1 METLADLRVRRAIE
15 CRLAPGRELRSL
27 TEAREFLDERGLLTR
42 TPDCALPSLYE
53 ACQEEPYQAGGH
65 GFASWPATKW
75 PWFGELGDQGYLIT
89 AIHRGKNLLITDA
102 LARLIDP
109 IARAEIA
116 RLHAA
121 GPSPARLLDHLAA
134 AGPSQLDDL
143 RTELGL
149 SRPSCGR
156 CALPWSAPARSS
168 PGRLRSPPATATCTP
183 ANWPAGTRPTRTPAT
198 RTPPR
203 PRAQGPDRGR
213 RARRGRRAG
222 VRAPKVVRLAVVL
235 DRPAHRRPD
244 PRRAGSA
251 GWAVTSRLARSDG
264 PPPG

>member
-109 IARAEIA
+109 IARAEIV

-143 RTELGL
+143 RTRTGPEPGRAADATRSPGALRRDHRPVGRGDLRRRPPAHQRTGPLGPGLPGL
-149 SRPSCGR
+149 SRHGHHARPGSC
-156 CALPWSAPARSS
+156 
-168 PGRLRSPPATATCTP
+168 
-183 ANWPAGTRPTRTPAT
+183 
-198 RTPPR
+198 
-203 PRAQGPDRGR
+203 
-213 RARRGRRAG
+213 
-222 VRAPKVVRLAVVL
+222 
-235 DRPAHRRPD
+235 
-244 PRRAGSA
+244 
-251 GWAVTSRLARSDG
+251 
-264 PPPG
+264 

>member
-27 TEAREFLDERGLLTR
+27 TEASEFLDERGLLTR

-149 SRPSCGR
+149 SRPELR
-156 CALPWSAPARSS
+156 TLRAPLERSGAVIARS
-168 PGRLRSPPATATCTP
+168 AEVTAGEGHLHTSELFRWDQAYRDSRDSGTTP
-183 ANWPAGTRPTRTPAT
+183 TQAMA
-198 RTPPR
+198 
-203 PRAQGPDRGR
+203 DLVV
-213 RARRGRRAG
+213 AG
-222 VRAPKVVRLAVVL
+222 VRAAVVA
-235 DRPAHRRPD
+235 PESE
-244 PRRAGSA
+244 PRKWFAWPQYWYSTLIDDLIRAG
-251 GWAVTSRLARSDG
+251 RLRRVDAHIASG
-264 PPPG
+264 LP

>member
-1 METLADLRVRRAIE
+1 METLADLRARRAIE

-75 PWFGELGDQGYLIT
+75 PWFGELGEQGYLIT

-121 GPSPARLLDHLAA
+121 GPGPARLLDHLAA
-134 AGPSQLDDL
+134 AG
-143 RTELGL
+143 
-149 SRPSCGR
+149 
-156 CALPWSAPARSS
+156 AIPAR
-168 PGRLRSPPATATCTP
+168 
-183 ANWPAGTRPTRTPAT
+183 
-198 RTPPR
+198 
-203 PRAQGPDRGR
+203 
-213 RARRGRRAG
+213 
-222 VRAPKVVRLAVVL
+222 
-235 DRPAHRRPD
+235 RPAHRAGPEPGRAADAARSPGALRRGHRPVGPGNSGD
-244 PRRAGSA
+244 GHLH
-251 GWAVTSRLARSDG
+251 TSELARWDQAYPDSRDTDTTPG
-264 PPPG
+264 PGSC